1 MIEKNTDI
9 NAVSFIHQTFV
20 SKSTFLSTATP
31 KRRYVEIIDL
41 IDPYNSKRMFV
52 KEWDKKPKDV
62 GGQNT
67 VG

>member
-31 KRRYVEIIDL
+31 KKKICL
-41 IDPYNSKRMFV
+41 KSLKDPYNSKCEFV